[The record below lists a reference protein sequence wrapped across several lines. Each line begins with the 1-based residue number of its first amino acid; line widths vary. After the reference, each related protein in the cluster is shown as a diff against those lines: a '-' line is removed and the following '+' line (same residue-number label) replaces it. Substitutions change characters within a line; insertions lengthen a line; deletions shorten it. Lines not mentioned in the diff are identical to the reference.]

1 MALKQRQRSR
11 TERRARHAPAPARRF
26 NPVAAVTLG
35 LLFLLPVL
43 FTPGR
48 LVEEFELPKASLLA
62 AGGLLLF
69 AWWIALE
76 NTRIA
81 AAGVGRWLGAIP
93 GRVVTAVRRDPLGGA
108 IALMLLSAVISTLAS
123 VRPPLSLFGAPQ
135 SHAGLRTVA
144 SLIAIYYASRSLAEN
159 PLWFRRVAQAAGLG
173 AAVAA
178 AYSLLQIAHLDPI
191 TWSRQTSFG
200 GLIRSGSTVGHP
212 NTLSAYLVTCLP
224 LVAWL
229 AFRARSRVAAIGWIA
244 LAAASL
250 FIVVASLSRGAW
262 LGAGA
267 AAVTAAILALVSGG
281 RPSRR
286 SAAIGAGV
294 LAVGLLI
301 PLLTPMRGVVL
312 TRMSQ
317 ITDTRAETTRTR
329 VELWRSGM
337 RMFADRPVAGVGLDA
352 FLAAFPPYR
361 TAELT
366 RLEWGGTPAKAHN
379 DAIQILCTQ
388 GALGGLIALAI
399 VALVLAGLWRIVRRP
414 ETAGRSAAIAAGAA
428 VAAYV
433 GSSLVGFGTVAVSAV
448 AAALAGWIGRTAPS
462 APSHATHPRPAFWS
476 VAIGLVIAGTL
487 GYFLIARPL
496 GGEIVLAATLHHPP
510 GDRARDSGLEKASSL
525 APWDPRY
532 PAELGRSYF
541 YEALREQDPETRLG
555 LLSLSRD
562 ALARSIAIAPENS
575 ENRVLYATTLSA
587 QSVLKPGLVTREQV
601 RDEFRRAVDRD
612 PLSPTVLVGAERG
625 LIAAGLPEDAQ
636 VLALRCARAYP
647 DYASPLADLGSIA
660 YEQGRYLDAADT
672 LKLAVRR
679 LWREDAAGVGNAWN
693 DLAKA
698 DLALGRPEEAE
709 VAADSA
715 LARNPNM
722 MQAFALKQDAR
733 KAIAARSGGGA
744 KGR

>member
-1 MALKQRQRSR
+1 MALKQRSR
-11 TERRARHAPAPARRF
+11 AGKRARHAPSRESGVRVHPVPAI
-26 NPVAAVTLG
+26 TLG

-43 FTPGR
+43 FTPGQ

-62 AGGLLLF
+62 AGGLLLL

-76 NTRIA
+76 STRIA
-81 AAGVGRWLGAIP
+81 AAGPGRWLAAMP
-93 GRVVTAVRRDPLGGA
+93 GRLAAAVRSDPLGGA
-108 IALMLLSAVISTLAS
+108 VGLMLLSAVISTAAS
-123 VRPPLSLFGAPQ
+123 VRPPLSLYGAPQ

-144 SLIAIYYASRSLAEN
+144 SLIAIYYASRSLSGN
-159 PLWFRRVAQAAGLG
+159 PVWFRRVAQAAGLA

-178 AYSLLQIAHLDPI
+178 AYSLLQILHLDPV
-191 TWSRQTSFG
+191 TWHRQTSFG

-229 AFRARSRVAAIGWIA
+229 AFRAGSRVAAIGWSA
-244 LAAASL
+244 LTGASL

-267 AAVTAAILALVSGG
+267 ALVTAALLGLVSGR
-281 RPSRR
+281 RPSGR
-286 SAAIGAGV
+286 AW
-294 LAVGLLI
+294 AVGAAVLVVALAI
-301 PLLTPMRGVVL
+301 PLVTTMRGPVL

-317 ITDTRAETTRTR
+317 VTDLRAETTRTR

-337 RMFADRPVAGVGLDA
+337 RMFTDHPVAGVGLDA

-379 DAIQILCTQ
+379 DAIQILSTQ
-388 GALGGLIALAI
+388 GALGGLAALAI
-399 VALVLAGLWRIVRRP
+399 VVLVVAGLWRIAGRAGM
-414 ETAGRSAAIAAGAA
+414 EGRSAAIAAGAA
-428 VAAYV
+428 LAAFVA
-433 GSSLVGFGTVAVSAV
+433 SSLVGFGTVAVSAL
-448 AAALAGWIGRTAPS
+448 AAALAGWIGRTARSSPAHGGIHPQPS
-462 APSHATHPRPAFWS
+462 IWS
-476 VAIGLVIAGTL
+476 MALGLVIAGAL
-487 GYFLIARPL
+487 GYVLIARPL
-496 GGEIVLAATLHHPP
+496 GGEIALASALHHAP
-510 GDRARDSGLEKASSL
+510 GDRARDSGLDKAAAL

-532 PAELGRSYF
+532 PAEVGRSYF
-541 YEALREQDPETRLG
+541 YEALREQDADTRLG
-555 LLSLSRD
+555 LLQLSRD

-601 RDEFRRAVDRD
+601 RDEFRRAVDGD

-625 LIAAGLPEDAQ
+625 LMAAGLRDEAQ
-636 VLALRCARAYP
+636 ALALRCARAYP
-647 DYASPLADLGSIA
+647 DYASPLADLGAIA
-660 YEQGRYLDAADT
+660 LEQGRNADAADT

-698 DLALGRPEEAE
+698 SLALGNPEQAEA
-709 VAADSA
+709 AADSA

-722 MQAFALKQDAR
+722 MQAFALKQDAIR
-733 KAIAARSGGGA
+733 MIATRNGGA